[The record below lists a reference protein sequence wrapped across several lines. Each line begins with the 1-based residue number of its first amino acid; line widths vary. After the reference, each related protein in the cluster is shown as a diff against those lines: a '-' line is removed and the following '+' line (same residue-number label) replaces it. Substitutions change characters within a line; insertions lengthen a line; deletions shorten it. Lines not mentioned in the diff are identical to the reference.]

1 MCECRDFTDERNK
14 SWCIHC
20 EAALNSIE
28 SNEDHVPTKGLLI
41 PPRPDDLPVV
51 TVCKQ
56 CNCSF
61 ALDEEYFITFLA
73 SVISGSSS
81 PDSLRFP
88 APSRALK
95 RSEKLRNRIDLS
107 KQIQSSPSGDP
118 VVIWKPEIE
127 RINNVIVKN
136 ARGHI
141 FYEYGQ
147 PMFDPPSRVW
157 SCPLISLT
165 EEERLAFENMP
176 KGPGWPEVGS
186 MMMLRMVGE
195 QPLSGGWV
203 EVQKGVYRY
212 AVSEDPVRVRTVIH
226 DYLATEVVWDV

>member
-73 SVISGSSS
+73 SVISG
-81 PDSLRFP
+81 
-88 APSRALK
+88 
-95 RSEKLRNRIDLS
+95 
-107 KQIQSSPSGDP
+107 KQ
-118 VVIWKPEIE
+118 
-127 RINNVIVKN
+127 
-136 ARGHI
+136 
-141 FYEYGQ
+141 
-147 PMFDPPSRVW
+147 
-157 SCPLISLT
+157 
-165 EEERLAFENMP
+165 
-176 KGPGWPEVGS
+176 
-186 MMMLRMVGE
+186 
-195 QPLSGGWV
+195 
-203 EVQKGVYRY
+203 
-212 AVSEDPVRVRTVIH
+212 
-226 DYLATEVVWDV
+226 